1 MPHAISNAEQ
11 GQINDLWTPTP
22 LWATTTL
29 GQTANAK
36 EIQEISQIWL
46 FGASSGPLFG
56 TNTLGVINVQKKFLP
71 ILVLEGPG

>member
-1 MPHAISNAEQ
+1 MPHAITNAEQ
-11 GQINDLWTPTP
+11 GQMNDLWTPTP

-36 EIQEISQIWL
+36 EIQEILQIWL
-46 FGASSGPLFG
+46 LAASSGPLFG
-56 TNTLGVINVQKKFLP
+56 TYTLGATYVQIFLL